1 MAEETAAVGA
11 SSSRQEFERDIIA
24 RARGDA
30 AFRAEL
36 LADPRAAIKKTY
48 GVELPPSIELRVVEE
63 TPSVFYLVLPL
74 QGEELTDE
82 QLAAVAGGTG
92 LATVFPKFSVGGG
105 FDKDLQGFTPRY
117 ELPGST
123 AAAGLAGFPKV

>member
-11 SSSRQEFERDIIA
+11 SSSRQEFERDVIA
-24 RARGDA
+24 RARADA

-36 LADPRAAIKKTY
+36 LADPRAAIKKAY
-48 GVELPPSIELRVVEE
+48 GVHLPPAIDLRVVEE

-92 LATVFPKFSVGGG
+92 FATFIPKFDIGGI
-105 FDKDLQGFTPRY
+105 FDKDLQANLKHAVSEPTV
-117 ELPGST
+117 
-123 AAAGLAGFPKV
+123 AAGLPEFRKI